1 MVKRSMSSSRNIV
14 STNQRY
20 CQMENVLY
28 TVERE
33 EGSRFFI
40 VLDPA
45 LAESLTVNGNK
56 RIVCTINDVHS
67 FHAALT
73 NKKGVGYCVYIRG
86 ALGKELKLQEG
97 TEIRALVKIDDSPNQ
112 FEMPEEL
119 EEVLRSDP
127 EAQEVF
133 GSLTPGNQ
141 RGLIYLVTQVKST
154 DKRIERALR
163 VAKCIKLGIKA
174 PQLVMKSK

>member
-1 MVKRSMSSSRNIV
+1 
-14 STNQRY
+14 
-20 CQMENVLY
+20 MENKRY
-28 TVERE
+28 TVKKE

-40 VLDPA
+40 MLDPA
-45 LAESLTVNGNK
+45 LAKSLTVNGNK
-56 RIVCTINDVHS
+56 RIVCTLNDAHA

-73 NKKGVGYCVYIRG
+73 NKKEVGYCVYISG

-97 TEIRALVKIDDSPNQ
+97 AEINAQVVIDDSPNQ

-119 EEVLRSDP
+119 EEVLRSDA
-127 EAQEVF
+127 EAIFQ
-133 GSLTPGNQ
+133 SLTPGNQ

-163 VAKCIKLGIKA
+163 VARCLKMGIKA
-174 PQLVMKSK
+174 PPLVMKANR

>member
-1 MVKRSMSSSRNIV
+1 
-14 STNQRY
+14 
-20 CQMENVLY
+20 MENSAY
-28 TVERE
+28 TVEKE

-40 VLDPA
+40 VLDNK
-45 LAESLTVNGNK
+45 LGELLTANGNK
-56 RIVCTINDVHS
+56 RIVCTLNDSDS

-97 TEIRALVKIDDSPNQ
+97 AEIRARVVIDDSPNQ

-119 EEVLRSDP
+119 DEVLRSDA
-127 EAQEVF
+127 EADEIF
-133 GSLTPGNQ
+133 RSLTPGNQ

-163 VAKCIKLGIKA
+163 VATCIKMGIKA
-174 PQLVMKSK
+174 PQLVMKSNR

>member
-1 MVKRSMSSSRNIV
+1 
-14 STNQRY
+14 
-20 CQMENVLY
+20 MENKRY
-28 TVERE
+28 TVKKE

-40 VLDPA
+40 MLDPA
-45 LAESLTVNGNK
+45 LVKSLTVNGNK
-56 RIVCTINDVHS
+56 RIVCTLNDAHA

-73 NKKGVGYCVYIRG
+73 NKKEVGYCVYIRG

-97 TEIRALVKIDDSPNQ
+97 AEISALIKMDDSPNQ

-127 EAQEVF
+127 EADAIFQ
-133 GSLTPGNQ
+133 SLTPGNQ

-163 VAKCIKLGIKA
+163 VARCLKMGIKA
-174 PQLVMKSK
+174 PPLVMKANR

>member
-1 MVKRSMSSSRNIV
+1 
-14 STNQRY
+14 
-20 CQMENVLY
+20 MENKQY
-28 TVERE
+28 TIEKE

-40 VLDPA
+40 ILDNK

-56 RIVCTINDVHS
+56 RIVCTINNTDA

-86 ALGKELKLQEG
+86 ALGKDLKLQEG
-97 TEIRALVKIDDSPNQ
+97 KEIRALVNIDDSPNQ

-119 EEVLRSDP
+119 LEVLRTDP
-127 EAQEVF
+127 EAEGIF

-163 VAKCIKLGIKA
+163 VAKCIKMGIKA
-174 PQLVMKSK
+174 PQLVMKSKL

>member
-1 MVKRSMSSSRNIV
+1 MG
-14 STNQRY
+14 
-20 CQMENVLY
+20 NVLY
-28 TVERE
+28 TVEKE

-40 VLDPA
+40 MLDSA
-45 LAESLTVNGNK
+45 LAELLTAGGNK
-56 RIVCTINDVHS
+56 RIVCTLNDSHS

-97 TEIRALVKIDDSPNQ
+97 TEISARVVIDDSPNQ

-119 EEVLRSDP
+119 QEVLRSDP
-127 EAQEVF
+127 EADELF

-141 RGLIYLVTQVKST
+141 RGLIYLVTQVKSA

-163 VAKCIKLGIKA
+163 VTKCIKMGIKA
-174 PQLVMKSK
+174 PQLVMKSKL

>member
-1 MVKRSMSSSRNIV
+1 MGNK
-14 STNQRY
+14 
-20 CQMENVLY
+20 LY
-28 TVERE
+28 TIEKE

-40 VLDPA
+40 VLDRA
-45 LAESLTVNGNK
+45 LAESLTANGNK
-56 RIVCTINDVHS
+56 RIVCTLNDAHA

-73 NKKGVGYCVYIRG
+73 NKKEVGYCVYIRG

-97 TEIRALVKIDDSPNQ
+97 AEINARVVIDDSPNQ

-119 EEVLRSDP
+119 EEVLRSDA
-127 EAQEVF
+127 EADAIFQ
-133 GSLTPGNQ
+133 SLTPGNQ

-163 VAKCIKLGIKA
+163 VATCIKLGIKA
-174 PQLVMKSK
+174 PQLVMKSKY